1 MADEIN
7 YGELSDEQI
16 AANEKAAAA
25 QTRRATALSQQA
37 SNDLIE
43 LMKDGKFRRYLF
55 TVLERAG
62 IYSAV
67 CHAHQGQQY
76 FADGTRALG
85 LMIMNEALTVNP
97 DALSQIIAERAKY
110 LELID
115 DGHDPRN
122 PL

>member
-1 MADEIN
+1 MADEID
-7 YGELSDEQI
+7 YGELSEAQI
-16 AANEKAAAA
+16 EANEKERTA
-25 QTRRATALSQQA
+25 QTRRATALQQQA

-85 LMIMNEALTVNP
+85 LMIMNEALSVDP
-97 DALSQIIAERAKY
+97 AALSLIIAERAKY

-115 DGHDPRN
+115 DGQNRN